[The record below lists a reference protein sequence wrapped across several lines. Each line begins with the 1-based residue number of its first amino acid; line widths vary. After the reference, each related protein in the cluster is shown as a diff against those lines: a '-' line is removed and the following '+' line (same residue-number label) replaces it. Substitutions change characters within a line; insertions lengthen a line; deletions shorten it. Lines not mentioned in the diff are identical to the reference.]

1 MKIMQLITHMHELG
15 GAQMHLYELSKR
27 LSADGHEVILAA
39 SGECMLTEELV
50 NEGIDYLQLKWLG
63 VTIKPYNDVRAFLEI
78 RKILKEIQPDL
89 IAIHSSKAG
98 IIGRLAAKSLNIPVM
113 FTAHSWS
120 FAGEPS
126 KWKRKLF
133 LTLEKLVGKW
143 TDGVIAV
150 STFDYNQAL
159 SQQVVPIDKIRK
171 IHNGI
176 PDDERC
182 FQRYRTNEGCID
194 LLMVARFA
202 EPKDHYL
209 LFQTLSQITSVRWR
223 LTLVGGGPLLNEY
236 RQLAQRLE
244 IDRKINFAGETRDV
258 IEYMKQADI
267 FVLLSK
273 SEGLP
278 LSIIEAMREGIP
290 VIASDV
296 GGVSEILQHGRQG
309 FLVKKGDRD
318 FLTKA
323 LLTLMSSEELRR
335 KYGNA
340 GRNRFIKEFSFEKMY
355 DQTEMFYRIVAQNSV
370 KAEQKE
376 VQL

>member
-1 MKIMQLITHMHELG
+1 
-15 GAQMHLYELSKR
+15 
-27 LSADGHEVILAA
+27 
-39 SGECMLTEELV
+39 
-50 NEGIDYLQLKWLG
+50 
-63 VTIKPYNDVRAFLEI
+63 
-78 RKILKEIQPDL
+78 ILKEIQPDL

-113 FTAHSWS
+113 FTAHSWA

-182 FQRYRTNEGCID
+182 FQRYRTNEGRID

-209 LFQTLSQITSVRWR
+209 LFQALSQITSVRWR

-236 RQLAQRLE
+236 REQAQRLE
-244 IDRKINFAGETRDV
+244 NARTINVAGETRDV
-258 IEYMKQADI
+258 IEYMKQADLS
-267 FVLLSK
+267 VLLSK
-273 SEGLP
+273 SERLP
-278 LSIIEAMREGIP
+278 RSMIGARREGIP

-296 GGVSEILQHGRQG
+296 AGVSEILQHGRQG
-309 FLVKKGDRD
+309 FRVKKGDRD
-318 FLTKA
+318 
-323 LLTLMSSEELRR
+323 
-335 KYGNA
+335 
-340 GRNRFIKEFSFEKMY
+340 
-355 DQTEMFYRIVAQNSV
+355 
-370 KAEQKE
+370 
-376 VQL
+376 

>member
-1 MKIMQLITHMHELG
+1 
-15 GAQMHLYELSKR
+15 
-27 LSADGHEVILAA
+27 
-39 SGECMLTEELV
+39 
-50 NEGIDYLQLKWLG
+50 
-63 VTIKPYNDVRAFLEI
+63 
-78 RKILKEIQPDL
+78 
-89 IAIHSSKAG
+89 
-98 IIGRLAAKSLNIPVM
+98 
-113 FTAHSWS
+113 
-120 FAGEPS
+120 
-126 KWKRKLF
+126 
-133 LTLEKLVGKW
+133 
-143 TDGVIAV
+143 
-150 STFDYNQAL
+150 FDYNQAL

-267 FVLLSK
+267 FVLLNK

-278 LSIIEAMREGIP
+278 LSIIGAMLEGMP
-290 VIASDV
+290 NNATDV
-296 GGVSEILQHGRQG
+296 GRVSEIVPQRRQG
-309 FLVKKGDRD
+309 ILVKKGERD
-318 FLTKA
+318 ILTKA

-340 GRNRFIKEFSFEKMY
+340 GRNRFIKEFSFEKTY
-355 DQTEMFYRIVAQNSV
+355 DKTEMFYRIVAQNSV